1 MQESFDSESGQ
12 EAARPGAR
20 VRDRRARLRNAIA
33 RKRLELMRERKQ
45 LREHIREIWN

>member
-1 MQESFDSESGQ
+1 MQESIDSESG
-12 EAARPGAR
+12 EGAVRPGAR
-20 VRDRRARLRNAIA
+20 TRDRRARLRNAIA